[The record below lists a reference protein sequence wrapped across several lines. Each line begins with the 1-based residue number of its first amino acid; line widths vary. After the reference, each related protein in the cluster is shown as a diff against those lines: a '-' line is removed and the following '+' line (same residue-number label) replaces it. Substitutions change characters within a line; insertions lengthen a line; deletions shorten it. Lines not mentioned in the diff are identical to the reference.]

1 MAKRRRTTRRT
12 RTAKQ
17 IAAQKKA
24 TAASAAKRRARGKT
38 TGKPTATRSTP
49 AKAKPTVTTKVT
61 TPTLKGKTSRARVY
75 RSAAYVAAVAGGAR
89 FAASSASRRAA
100 GTVAKSYVRGSFER
114 NLEVGQG
121 GAFKGVKAGAEFR
134 TPSGRGVLVKGIVG
148 YHGKPD
154 RRFDVTPSLNKR
166 ARTMTVKVKPNTGR
180 KVK

>member
-1 MAKRRRTTRRT
+1 MAKRATRRP

-24 TAASAAKRRARGKT
+24 TAASAAKRRGTGKA
-38 TGKPTATRSTP
+38 TGKPSAARMTGGTPKATAATP
-49 AKAKPTVTTKVT
+49 KR
-61 TPTLKGKTSRARVY
+61 KTSRARVY
-75 RSAAYVAAVAGGAR
+75 RTAAYAAAVAGGAR
-89 FAASSASRRAA
+89 LAASSTSRRVA

-134 TPSGRGVLVKGIVG
+134 TPAGRGVLVKGIVG

-154 RRFDVTPSLNKR
+154 RPFDVTPSLNKR
-166 ARTMTVKVKPNTGR
+166 TRTMTVKVKPNPGR